1 MIRAAA
7 AAEDR
12 HVTETAARA
21 RLRAIMVVAACVMAV
36 SMGLRQCFGLFL
48 EPVLAD
54 LGTSAASFSFA
65 VALHNLVWGLS
76 QPFVGALG
84 DRYGPRP
91 VLLGCS
97 ALYALGLLLFA
108 TSGTAWIGLDLGI
121 GVLTGL
127 GIAGTGFGVL
137 LGAVS
142 RAAPPERRSVLLGL
156 VSGAGSAGVLAIAP
170 LGEALTTAFG
180 WRVAALA
187 FTVLCVGMAAISVA
201 IGDPPSRHDGVAAR
215 AEASGLRATL
225 GAALAHPGFVA
236 MSVAFFACGFQL
248 MFVTT
253 HLPCFVGLCGLPPA
267 LGAQALA
274 VIGICNAFGSYAFGR
289 LGQSHSPKRLLAG
302 IYAIR
307 TSAILAYLCAPV
319 SAPSTLAFAAVM
331 GATWLG
337 VVPLV
342 AALIGRLFGL
352 AHFNTLFGV
361 AFLVHQLGG
370 FAGAWMGGIVLDA
383 TGSYD
388 AAWWMLVGIG
398 AAAAL
403 LQWPMDDR
411 PRPGRTQASPA

>member
-1 MIRAAA
+1 MRPVAAK
-7 AAEDR
+7 EGR
-12 HVTETAARA
+12 RVTETEARA
-21 RLRAIMVVAACVMAV
+21 RLRVIVVVAACVMAV

-48 EPVLAD
+48 EPVMAD
-54 LGTSAASFSFA
+54 LGTSAASFGFA

-91 VLLGCS
+91 VLLGCG
-97 ALYALGLLLFA
+97 ALYGLGLLLFA
-108 TSGTAWIGLDLGI
+108 TSRTAWIGLDLGL
-121 GVLTGL
+121 GVLTGI
-127 GIAGTGFGVL
+127 GIAGTGFG
-137 LGAVS
+137 
-142 RAAPPERRSVLLGL
+142 VLLGL

-170 LGEALTTAFG
+170 LGEALTATFG
-180 WRVAALA
+180 WRAAALA
-187 FTVLCVGMAAISVA
+187 FAALCAGMAAISVV
-201 IGDPPSRHDGVAAR
+201 IGGPPPRSAAS
-215 AEASGLRATL
+215 AEVSGLRATL
-225 GAALAHPGFVA
+225 GAALAHPGFIA

-253 HLPCFVGLCGLPPA
+253 HLPRFLGLCGLPPT

-274 VIGICNAFGSYAFGR
+274 VIGLCNAFGSYAFGR
-289 LGQSHSPKRLLAG
+289 LGQSYSPKRLLAG

-307 TSAILAYLCAPV
+307 TLAIFAYLTAPV
-319 SAPSTLAFAAVM
+319 SVASTLVFAAVM

-342 AALIGRLFGL
+342 SALIGRLFGL

-388 AAWWMLVGIG
+388 AVWWTLIGIG
-398 AAAAL
+398 AAATL

-411 PRPGRTQASPA
+411 PRPHALAASASP

>member
-1 MIRAAA
+1 MRPVAAK
-7 AAEDR
+7 EGR
-12 HVTETAARA
+12 RVTETEARA
-21 RLRAIMVVAACVMAV
+21 RLRVIVVVAACVMAV

-48 EPVLAD
+48 EPVMAD
-54 LGTSAASFSFA
+54 LGTSAASFGFA

-91 VLLGCS
+91 VLLGCG
-97 ALYALGLLLFA
+97 ALYGLGLLLFA
-108 TSGTAWIGLDLGI
+108 TSRTAWIGLDLGL

-142 RAAPPERRSVLLGL
+142 RAAPSERRSVLLGL

-170 LGEALTTAFG
+170 LGEALTATFG
-180 WRVAALA
+180 WRAAALA
-187 FTVLCVGMAAISVA
+187 FAALCAGMAAMSVV
-201 IGDPPSRHDGVAAR
+201 IGGPPPRPAAS

-225 GAALAHPGFVA
+225 GAALAHPGFIA

-253 HLPCFVGLCGLPPA
+253 HLPRFLGLCGLPPT

-274 VIGICNAFGSYAFGR
+274 VIGLCNAFGSYAFGR
-289 LGQSHSPKRLLAG
+289 LGQSYSPKRLLAG

-307 TSAILAYLCAPV
+307 TLAIFAYLTAPV
-319 SAPSTLAFAAVM
+319 SVASTLVFAAVM

-342 AALIGRLFGL
+342 SALIGRLFGL

-388 AAWWMLVGIG
+388 AVWWTLIGIG
-398 AAAAL
+398 AAATL

-411 PRPGRTQASPA
+411 PRPHALAASASP

>member
-1 MIRAAA
+1 M
-7 AAEDR
+7 
-12 HVTETAARA
+12 TETVAQA
-21 RLRAIMVVAACVMAV
+21 RLRVVVVVAAGVMAV
-36 SMGLRQCFGLFL
+36 SMGLRQCFGLFFA
-48 EPVLAD
+48 PVLAD
-54 LGTSAASFSFA
+54 LGTSAAAFGFA

-76 QPFVGALG
+76 QPVVGALG

-91 VLLGCS
+91 VLLGCGL
-97 ALYALGLLLFA
+97 LYVLGLLLFA
-108 TSGTAWIGLDLGI
+108 TSRSAWIGLDLGI

-142 RAAPPERRSVLLGL
+142 RAAPPARRTVLLGL

-170 LGEALTTAFG
+170 LGEALTAAFG

-187 FTVLCVGMAAISVA
+187 FAAICAGMTALSLL
-201 IGDPPSRHDGVAAR
+201 IGGAPARQAGQPERPP
-215 AEASGLRATL
+215 LRQAL

-253 HLPCFVGLCGLPPA
+253 HLPRFLGLCGLPPA

-274 VIGICNAFGSYAFGR
+274 VIGVCNAVGSYAFGQ
-289 LGQSHSPKRLLAG
+289 LGQRYSPKRLLAA

-307 TSAILAYLCAPV
+307 TLAIAGYLATPV
-319 SAPSTLAFAAVM
+319 SATSTLVFAAVM

-342 AALIGRLFGL
+342 SALIGRLFGL
-352 AHFNTLFGV
+352 ARFNTLFGV

-370 FAGAWMGGIVLDA
+370 FAGAWMGGLVLDA

-388 AAWWMLVGIG
+388 AAWWALIAIG

-411 PRPGRTQASPA
+411 PRPWPAPARPRPA

>member
-1 MIRAAA
+1 MS
-7 AAEDR
+7 
-12 HVTETAARA
+12 ETATRT
-21 RLRAIMVVAACVMAV
+21 RLRVIVVVAASVMAV

-48 EPVLAD
+48 DPVLAE

-65 VALHNLVWGLS
+65 VALHNLVWGLT
-76 QPFVGALG
+76 QPLVGAIG

-91 VLLGCS
+91 VLLGCGL
-97 ALYALGLLLFA
+97 LYALGLLLFA
-108 TSGTAWIGLDLGI
+108 TANDAWIGLDLGI
-121 GVLTGL
+121 GVLTGF

-142 RAAPPERRSVLLGL
+142 RAAPPERRSVLLGI

-170 LGEALTTAFG
+170 LGEAVTAQFG
-180 WRVAALA
+180 WRAAALVFVA
-187 FTVLCVGMAAISVA
+187 LCAAMVVLSAAIGGA
-201 IGDPPSRHDGVAAR
+201 PRAAGGAAPPAAALR
-215 AEASGLRATL
+215 LRLRLRDTLRA
-225 GAALAHPGFVA
+225 ALTHRGFVA

-253 HLPCFVGLCGLPPA
+253 HLPRFLGLCGQPPA
-267 LGAQALA
+267 LAAQALA
-274 VIGICNAFGSYAFGR
+274 VIGVCNAFGSYAFGR
-289 LGQSHSPKRLLAG
+289 LGQTMSPKRLLAA

-307 TSAILAYLCAPV
+307 TIAILAYVAAPV
-319 SAPSTLAFAAVM
+319 SAAGTLVFAAVM

-342 AALIGRLFGL
+342 SSLIGRLFGL
-352 AHFNTLFGV
+352 AHFNTLFGIT
-361 AFLVHQLGG
+361 FLVHQLGG
-370 FAGAWMGGIVLDA
+370 FAGAWMGGLVWDA

-388 AAWWMLVGIG
+388 TAWWALIAVG

-411 PRPGRTQASPA
+411 PRPIPVPAMAQAQGASA

>member
-1 MIRAAA
+1 M
-7 AAEDR
+7 
-12 HVTETAARA
+12 TEATATA
-21 RLRAIMVVAACVMAV
+21 RLRVIVVVAACVMAV

-65 VALHNLVWGLS
+65 VALHNLIWGLS

-91 VLLGCS
+91 VLLGCG

-108 TSGTAWIGLDLGI
+108 ASRTPWIGLDLGI

-142 RAAPPERRSVLLGL
+142 RAAPPERRGVLIGL

-170 LGEALTTAFG
+170 LGEALTAAFG
-180 WRVAALA
+180 WRAAALA
-187 FTVLCVGMAAISVA
+187 FVALCAGMAAMSAA
-201 IGDPPSRHDGVAAR
+201 IGGRPPQPAAS
-215 AEASGLRATL
+215 AAPPEASGLRAAV
-225 GAALAHPGFVA
+225 GAALAHPGFVV

-253 HLPCFVGLCGLPPA
+253 HLPRFLGLCGLPPA

-274 VIGICNAFGSYAFGR
+274 VIGVCNAFGSYAFGR
-289 LGQSHSPKRLLAG
+289 LGQSYSPKRLLAM

-307 TSAILAYLCAPV
+307 TLAILAYLAAPV
-319 SAPSTLAFAAVM
+319 SAASTLAFAAVM

-342 AALIGRLFGL
+342 SAIIGRLFGL

-383 TGSYD
+383 TGGYD
-388 AAWWMLVGIG
+388 AAWWMLIGIG
-398 AAAAL
+398 TAAAL

-411 PRPGRTQASPA
+411 PRPLPGRAQCGSAAPRDPSLAK

>member
-1 MIRAAA
+1 
-7 AAEDR
+7 
-12 HVTETAARA
+12 
-21 RLRAIMVVAACVMAV
+21 MAV

-48 EPVLAD
+48 EPVVAD
-54 LGTSAASFSFA
+54 LGTSAASFGFA

-76 QPFVGALG
+76 QPVVGALG

-91 VLLGCS
+91 VLLGCGT
-97 ALYALGLLLFA
+97 LYALGLLLFA
-108 TSGTAWIGLDLGI
+108 TSRTAWIGLDLGI

-142 RAAPPERRSVLLGL
+142 RAAPPERRSVLVGL
-156 VSGAGSAGVLAIAP
+156 VSGAGSAGVLMIAP
-170 LGEALTTAFG
+170 LGEALTAAFG
-180 WRVAALA
+180 WRAAALA
-187 FTVLCVGMAAISVA
+187 FVALCGAVVAMSVA
-201 IGDPPSRHDGVAAR
+201 IGGAPPQAEVPVAR
-215 AEASGLRATL
+215 SGTSGLRATL

-253 HLPCFVGLCGLPPA
+253 HLPRFLGLCGLPPA

-274 VIGICNAFGSYAFGR
+274 VIGVCNAFGSYAFGR
-289 LGQSHSPKRLLAG
+289 LGQSYSPKRLLAG

-307 TSAILAYLCAPV
+307 TLAILIYLAAPV
-319 SAPSTLAFAAVM
+319 SAASTLAFAAVM

-342 AALIGRLFGL
+342 SALIGRLFGL
-352 AHFNTLFGV
+352 THFNTLFGV

-383 TGSYD
+383 TGAYD
-388 AAWWMLVGIG
+388 AAWWALICIG
-398 AAAAL
+398 AIAAL

-411 PRPGRTQASPA
+411 PRPPARVAAASRRAPSQG